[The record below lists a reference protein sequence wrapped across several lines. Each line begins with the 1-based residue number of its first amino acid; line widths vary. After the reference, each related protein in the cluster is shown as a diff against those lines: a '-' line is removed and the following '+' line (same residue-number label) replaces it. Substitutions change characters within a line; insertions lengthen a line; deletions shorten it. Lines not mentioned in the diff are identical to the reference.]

1 MFTVT
6 YIKENNKIYR
16 ITTHREE
23 IDLEAL
29 KQEVTDLKAM
39 AEPSNEELVEH
50 GRMMHPYYTDRGGM
64 IDSLET
70 TIIEVEKDILTV
82 KEVTK

>member
-39 AEPSNEELVEH
+39 AEPSDEELIEH
-50 GRMMHPYYTDRGGM
+50 GRMMHPYYMDKDRIG
-64 IDSLET
+64 SLEAK
-70 TIIEVEKDILTV
+70 IVEIEKDV
-82 KEVTK
+82 KVIAVVK

>member
-16 ITTHREE
+16 ITTYREE

-29 KQEVTDLKAM
+29 KAEVTDLKAM
-39 AEPSNEELVEH
+39 AEPEDAELIEH
-50 GRMMHPYYTDRGGM
+50 GRMMHPYYMDKDRIG
-64 IDSLET
+64 SLEAK
-70 TIIEVEKDILTV
+70 IVEIE
-82 KEVTK
+82 KEVKVIAVVK